1 MQHGAALAGGV
12 AHAGRGDT
20 GDVGG
25 SNGATANI
33 GCGLD
38 QLTMQPA
45 ARYREQ
51 HRLDP
56 DLGHAFG
63 QRYRLTHRL
72 LAFGEI
78 DNGAGLYAVRLDLA
92 VSNQLDGMAAAA
104 QGVTRGARLQPRD
117 HAGNLA
123 GADIE
128 RCHQRGALLRHRAR
142 LRRLIAIK
150 AGHASPAFFFG
161 FLSLNDSSRALA
173 ASSDSCTVSRSSR
186 RMSTATISRENS
198 FSSLSS
204 LLNAASAVPTSF
216 SGNRMSRP
224 SLSRRFQRRSPTKIA
239 ALVAARTCG

>member
-1 MQHGAALAGGV
+1 MQHGAALASGV
-12 AHAGRGDT
+12 AHAGRGDA

-25 SNGATANI
+25 SNRAAANI
-33 GCGLD
+33 GCRFD

-51 HRLDP
+51 HGFDP

-63 QRYRLTHRL
+63 QRHRLTHRL

-78 DNGAGLYAVRLDLA
+78 DDRAGLYAVRLDLA
-92 VSNQLDGMAAAA
+92 VSDQLDGMAAAA
-104 QGVTRGARLQPRD
+104 QGVARRARLQPRD

-128 RCHQRGALLRHRAR
+128 RRHQRGALLRHRAR
-142 LRRLIAIK
+142 LRRLITIK
-150 AGHASPAFFFG
+150 TGHASPAFFFG
-161 FLSLNDSSRALA
+161 FLNNSSRSLA
-173 ASSDSCTVSRSSR
+173 ASSDSCTVSRSGR

-204 LLNAASAVPTSF
+204 LLNAASALPTS
-216 SGNRMSRP
+216 
-224 SLSRRFQRRSPTKIA
+224 I
-239 ALVAARTCG
+239 